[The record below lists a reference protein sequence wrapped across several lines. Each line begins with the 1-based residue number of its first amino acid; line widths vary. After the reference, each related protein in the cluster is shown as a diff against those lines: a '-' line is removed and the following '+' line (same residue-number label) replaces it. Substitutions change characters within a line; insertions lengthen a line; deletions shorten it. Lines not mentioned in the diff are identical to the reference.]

1 MDKNLSLT
9 DRLRENRIFLNRIA
23 VSAFI
28 MGLAILGLVIRLV
41 YLQVIGHGYYS
52 TLSNDN
58 RVKVAALPPQRGII
72 VDRNGEVL
80 ASNFPTRSLELIP
93 EQIPDIKKTLADLQA
108 LLNLGDDEIQRFN
121 STRTRHKPF
130 ESIPLR
136 EQLTDE
142 EIARISVRLPHFPGV
157 GIRTRSLR
165 VYPYS
170 GLTAHAIGYV
180 GRISE
185 ADMQM
190 LDASVYS
197 GTYHIGK
204 SGVEKTYETVLH
216 GKTGYEEMET
226 NVQGRSINVIGRRDP
241 VAGAVLQLSLD
252 IRLQKIAYDALGDY
266 NGSVV
271 AIEPATGQV
280 LAMVSK
286 PSFDPNL
293 FVQGIKR
300 ADFESLQLSPERPL
314 YNRATRGIYPP
325 GSTIKPF
332 MALTALDSG
341 QMTAGQRV
349 HCPGFFRLPNSE
361 HKYRDWNKQGHG
373 SVDMKLAITQSCDV
387 YFYSLALQMGIDRI
401 HNYLTRF
408 GFGQKSGIDLDSEK
422 AALLPSQEWKR
433 KKRKQAWY
441 AGETVITGIGQGYF
455 QATPLQIARAAAILA
470 NKGKVITPR
479 VVAGIKTPLV
489 YDQPFPLPRQETIP
503 ISDANWR
510 TVVSAMIDVI
520 HSSRGTAKSIAH
532 GLDYQIAGKTGTAQV
547 FTVQQN
553 QNYKSMHV
561 TEKLKDHAWFVA
573 FAPADDPQIAIA
585 VIAENGGHGGSVA
598 APIARLVFDAY
609 LHGAKQ

>member
-1 MDKNLSLT
+1 MDKDLSLT
-9 DRLRENRIFLNRIA
+9 DRLRENRQFLNRIA
-23 VSAFI
+23 ASAVI
-28 MGLAILGLVIRLV
+28 MGLAILGLVVRLV
-41 YLQVIGHGYYS
+41 YLQVVGHGYYS

-72 VDRNGEVL
+72 LDRNGEVL
-80 ASNFPTRSLELIP
+80 ASNRPTRSLELIP
-93 EQIPDIKKTLADLQA
+93 EQIPDIKKTFADLQA

-121 STRTRHKPF
+121 ATRNRHKTF

-136 EQLTDE
+136 QQLTEE
-142 EIARISVRLPHFPGV
+142 EIALISVRLPHLPGV
-157 GIRTRSLR
+157 SIRSRSLR

-170 GLTAHAIGYV
+170 ELAAHVVGYV

-185 ADMQM
+185 TDMQS
-190 LDASVYS
+190 LDLSVYS

-204 SGVEKTYETVLH
+204 SGIEKTYESVLH

-226 NVQGRSINVIGRRDP
+226 NVQGRSINIIGRRDP
-241 VAGAVLQLSLD
+241 VAGADLQLSLD

-266 NGSVV
+266 NGALV

-280 LAMVSK
+280 LALVSK

-300 ADFESLQLSPERPL
+300 ADFESLQFSSDRPL
-314 YNRATRGIYPP
+314 YNRAIRGIYPP

-332 MALTALDSG
+332 MALTALESG
-341 QMTAGQRV
+341 QITASQRI
-349 HCPGFFRLPNSE
+349 HCPGFFRLPNSD
-361 HKYRDWNKQGHG
+361 HKYRDWSKLGHG

-387 YFYSLALQMGIDRI
+387 YFYNLALQMGIERI
-401 HNYLTRF
+401 HDYLTRF
-408 GFGQKSGIDLDSEK
+408 GFGQKSGIDLDDEK
-422 AALLPSQEWKR
+422 AALLPSQAWKLKR
-433 KKRKQAWY
+433 KKQAWFP
-441 AGETVITGIGQGYF
+441 GETLITGIGQGYF

-470 NKGKVITPR
+470 NQGKAITPR
-479 VVAGIKTPLV
+479 VVAGIKTPLA
-489 YDQPFPLPRQETIP
+489 YDPPFPMPHHENIP
-503 ISDANWR
+503 LNDANWH
-510 TVVSAMIDVI
+510 TVVGAMIDVI
-520 HSSRGTAKSIAH
+520 HSPRGTAKSIAH

-553 QNYKSMHV
+553 QDYKSMHV
-561 TEKLKDHAWFVA
+561 SGKLKDHAWFVA
-573 FAPADDPQIAIA
+573 FAPADAPKIAIA

-609 LHGAKQ
+609 LHGAKE

>member
-1 MDKNLSLT
+1 MDKDLSLT

-23 VSAFI
+23 VSVFV

-41 YLQVIGHGYYS
+41 YLQVVGHGYYS

-93 EQIPDIKKTLADLQA
+93 EQISDIKKTLADLQT

-142 EIARISVRLPHFPGV
+142 EIARISVRLPHYPGV
-157 GIRTRSLR
+157 SIRTRSLR

-185 ADMQM
+185 ADMQE

-204 SGVEKTYETVLH
+204 SGVEKTYESVLH

-226 NVQGRSINVIGRRDP
+226 NVQGRSINVIGRRDS
-241 VAGAVLQLSLD
+241 VAGADLQLSLD
-252 IRLQKIAYDALGDY
+252 IRLQKIAYDALGEY

-271 AIEPATGQV
+271 AIEPSTGQV

-300 ADFESLQLSPERPL
+300 ADFENLQLSPDRPL
-314 YNRATRGIYPP
+314 YNRASRGIYPP

-341 QMTAGQRV
+341 QMTASQRV

-433 KKRKQAWY
+433 KKRKQPWF

-455 QATPLQIARAAAILA
+455 QATPLQIARAVAILA

-489 YDQPFPLPRQETIP
+489 YDPPFPLPRQEIIP
-503 ISDANWR
+503 ISEANWR

-573 FAPADDPQIAIA
+573 FAPADNPQIAIA

>member
-1 MDKNLSLT
+1 MDKDLSLT

-23 VSAFI
+23 VSAFV

-41 YLQVIGHGYYS
+41 YLQVVGHGYYS

-93 EQIPDIKKTLADLQA
+93 EQISDIKKTLADLQT

-142 EIARISVRLPHFPGV
+142 EIARISVRLPHYPGV
-157 GIRTRSLR
+157 SIRTRSLR

-185 ADMQM
+185 ADMQE

-204 SGVEKTYETVLH
+204 SGVEKTYESVLH

-226 NVQGRSINVIGRRDP
+226 NVQGRSINVIGRRDS
-241 VAGAVLQLSLD
+241 VAGADLQLSLD
-252 IRLQKIAYDALGDY
+252 IRLQKIAYDALGEY

-271 AIEPATGQV
+271 AIEPSTGQV

-300 ADFESLQLSPERPL
+300 ADFENLQLSPDRPL
-314 YNRATRGIYPP
+314 YNRASRGIYPP

-341 QMTAGQRV
+341 QMTASQRV

-433 KKRKQAWY
+433 KKRKQPWF

-455 QATPLQIARAAAILA
+455 QATPLQIARAVAILA

-489 YDQPFPLPRQETIP
+489 YDPPFPLPRQEIIP
-503 ISDANWR
+503 ISEANWR

-573 FAPADDPQIAIA
+573 FAPADNPQIAIA